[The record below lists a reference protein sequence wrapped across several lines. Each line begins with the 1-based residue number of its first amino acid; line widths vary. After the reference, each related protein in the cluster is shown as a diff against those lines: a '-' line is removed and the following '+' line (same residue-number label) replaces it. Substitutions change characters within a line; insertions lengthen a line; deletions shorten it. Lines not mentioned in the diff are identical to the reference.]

1 MQYLIRNNKVEYS
14 GNKKEIIAYI
24 MQAYEDDYFVQ
35 EYSTN
40 LYKDPN
46 ALKQTLIGLGLSIS
60 NTIPKRKKRSN

>member
-35 EYSTN
+35 EYSTK

-46 ALKQTLIGLGLSIS
+46 DLKQNLIGLGLSIS
-60 NTIPKRKKRSN
+60 NTIPKRKKR

>member
-35 EYSTN
+35 EYSTK
-40 LYKDPN
+40 LYKDAN

-60 NTIPKRKKRSN
+60 NTIPKRKKR

>member
-35 EYSTN
+35 EYSTK

-46 ALKQTLIGLGLSIS
+46 TLKQTLIGLGLSIS
-60 NTIPKRKKRSN
+60 NTIPKRKKR

>member
-35 EYSTN
+35 EYSTK
-40 LYKDPN
+40 LYKDSN

-60 NTIPKRKKRSN
+60 NTIPKRKKR

>member
-24 MQAYEDDYFVQ
+24 IQAYEDDYFVQ
-35 EYSTN
+35 EYSTK

-46 ALKQTLIGLGLSIS
+46 ALKPTLIGLGLSIS
-60 NTIPKRKKRSN
+60 NTIPKRKKR

>member
-1 MQYLIRNNKVEYS
+1 MQYLIRNNKVEYT

-35 EYSTN
+35 EYSTK

-60 NTIPKRKKRSN
+60 NTIPKRKKR